1 MGKNIFEYLDKYY
14 RYLNNYV
21 KEIDSNIFKVPH
33 TSIMKGRIYA
43 ENLTREIS
51 KLEGYG
57 LMLDLTQA
65 ERLRKLRNKYVLPD
79 KVYRAFDTVR
89 RLGNQA
95 AHSNIEG
102 ELEAALRVH
111 RNVYDITS
119 WFITVYL
126 DSNFNAEPYTN
137 PMPSQGS
144 SIDLDKES
152 IIEIIK
158 TTLANYD
165 KKIEGEFD
173 NREEDN
179 LDKDRVKEIEEAYEE
194 LAIESIFDDQPD
206 KKCIIQEL
214 SKLKESSKEAVEGL
228 GEFSPFKKYMHIER
242 DTQKSL
248 EDLIKKAYKSD
259 KAQLILVCGSVGD
272 GKSHII
278 SYCKNKYKDIMGKFY
293 LHNDATE
300 SLEPSKTSMD
310 TLNEVLD
317 EFSDLKIDTS
327 NEKLILAIN
336 LGTLTNFIDSKYGE
350 RFKKLKEFVEVKKIL
365 ESSIENSEFDEE
377 SSFQYVN
384 FSDYHLFTL
393 RNGKVSSDYI
403 KSMIQRITRSHAT
416 KGIENNIF
424 YKSYEKNCHK
434 CENCACCPIK
444 ANFELLSQDNVQD
457 SIVDLLVQCIVKNKI
472 IVSTRALLNFMYE
485 LIVPRAYIDV
495 NSPTFKSEIKKLNNQ
510 KYIKSLMPNIIFDH
524 KELSFIFESLNTI
537 DPLNIRNE
545 KVDDFIIDFN
555 NASNIMDYFKEY
567 IDFPM
572 NYLDKIKDIDFNET
586 QDKNIR
592 YELLKLFI
600 RSYYMCSKSDLFS
613 LRDDDYDD
621 YMSALFYWNRGDKP
635 KLQKVYNNVKEG
647 IINWNGEAEK
657 DHINIFLGKNQLKYK
672 VSERID
678 IKPDLN
684 NLPKND
690 EDDLKKFI
698 GTLKLKYKGNN
709 SDQSYEIDVD
719 YKLYKLLVQVNNGY
733 RPNKK
738 DKNYFIN
745 FIEFI
750 NKVVETGS
758 QNEEL
763 IFMEKNKEENKK
775 FKLEFDEEFETY
787 RFVEI

>member
-1 MGKNIFEYLDKYY
+1 MGKNIFEYLDKDYK
-14 RYLNNYV
+14 YLNNFV
-21 KEIDSNIFKVPH
+21 KEMDNNLFKSPH
-33 TSIMKGRIYA
+33 TSIMKGRIFA

-65 ERLRKLRNKYVLPD
+65 ERLIKLRNKYVLAD

-89 RLGNQA
+89 RLGNRA
-95 AHSNIEG
+95 SHFNIEG
-102 ELEAALRVH
+102 QLEAALRVH
-111 RNVYDITS
+111 RSVYDITS

-137 PMPSQGS
+137 PMPSQES
-144 SIDLDKES
+144 SIALDKES

-158 TTLANYD
+158 TTLGCYD
-165 KKIEGEFD
+165 KKIERVFD

-194 LAIESIFDDQPD
+194 LAIESIFDEQPD

-214 SKLKESSKEAVEGL
+214 SKLKESSKEAVEGI

-259 KAQLILVCGSVGD
+259 KSQLILVCGSVGD

-278 SYCKNKYKDIMGKFY
+278 SYCKNKYKDIMENFY

-310 TLNEVLD
+310 TLNEVLE

-327 NEKLILAIN
+327 NKKLILAIN

-350 RFKKLKEFVEVKKIL
+350 RFKKLKEFVDAKKIL
-365 ESSIENSEFDEE
+365 ENSIEDSEFDEE

-393 RNGKVSSDYI
+393 KNGKVSSDYI
-403 KSMIQRITRSHAT
+403 KSMIQRITRSHET

-434 CENCACCPIK
+434 CENCDCCPIK
-444 ANFELLSQDNVQD
+444 ANFEFLSKDNVQD

-495 NSPTFKSEIKKLNNQ
+495 NSPTFKSEIEKLNNQ
-510 KYIKSLMPNIIFDH
+510 QYIKSLMPNIIFDH
-524 KELSFIFESLNTI
+524 KELSSIFESLNTI

-555 NASNIMDYFKEY
+555 NASNIMDYFKDY
-567 IDFPM
+567 IDFPR
-572 NYLDKIKDIDFNET
+572 NYLAKVKDIDFNET

-592 YELLKLFI
+592 YELLRLFI
-600 RSYYMCSKSDLFS
+600 RSYYMCSKSELFS
-613 LRDDDYDD
+613 LRDEDYDD
-621 YMSALFYWNRGDKP
+621 YMSALFYWNRGDKL
-635 KLQKVYNNVKEG
+635 KLKKVYNNVKEG

-678 IKPDLN
+678 IKADLN

-690 EDDLKKFI
+690 DDDLKKFI

-709 SDQSYEIDVD
+709 SNQSYEIDVD

-758 QNEEL
+758 QNKEL

>member
-1 MGKNIFEYLDKYY
+1 MGKNIFEYLEKDY
-14 RYLNNYV
+14 RYLNNFV
-21 KEIDSNIFKVPH
+21 KEIDNNLFKSPH
-33 TSIMKGRIYA
+33 TSIMKGRIFV
-43 ENLTREIS
+43 ENLTQEIA

-57 LMLDLTQA
+57 LMVNLTQA
-65 ERLRKLRNKYVLPD
+65 ERLMKLEADDVLTD
-79 KVYRAFDTVR
+79 NIDRAFNTVR
-89 RLGNQA
+89 RIGNQA

-111 RNVYDITS
+111 RNVYDITN
-119 WFITVYL
+119 WFISVYL
-126 DSNFNAEPYTN
+126 DPSFEAEPYTN
-137 PMPSQGS
+137 PMPSQES
-144 SIDLDKES
+144 SAALDKES
-152 IIEIIK
+152 IIEIVKATLGNMDNK
-158 TTLANYD
+158 TEGISD
-165 KKIEGEFD
+165 KNKEA
-173 NREEDN
+173 N
-179 LDKDRVKEIEEAYEE
+179 LDSDRVKEIEEAYTD

-214 SKLKESSKEAVEGL
+214 SKLKESSKEAVENL
-228 GEFSPFKKYMHIER
+228 GEFSPFKNYMHIVR

-248 EDLIKKAYKSD
+248 EDLIVKSHESN

-272 GKSHII
+272 GKSHVI
-278 SYCKNKYKDIMGKFY
+278 SYCKNKYKDIMEDFY

-300 SLEPSKTSMD
+300 SLEPNKTSMD

-317 EFSDLKIDTS
+317 DFSDEKIDIS
-327 NEKLILAIN
+327 NKKLILAIN
-336 LGTLTNFIDSKYGE
+336 LGTLTNFIDSQYGE
-350 RFKKLKEFVEVKKIL
+350 RFTKLKEFVEDKKIL
-365 ESSIENSEFDEE
+365 ENSIEDSEFDEE

-393 RNGKVSSDYI
+393 KNGKVSSEYI
-403 KSMIQRITRSHAT
+403 KSMIQRITRSHET

-424 YKSYEKNCHK
+424 YKSYDKNCCK
-434 CENCACCPIK
+434 CENCDCCPIK
-444 ANFELLSQDNVQD
+444 ANFEFLSQDNVQD
-457 SIVDLLVQCIVKNKI
+457 SVVDLLVQCIVKNKI
-472 IVSTRALLNFMYE
+472 IISTRALLNLMYE

-555 NASNIMDYFKEY
+555 NASNIMEYFKDY
-567 IDFPM
+567 IDFPR
-572 NYLDKIKDIDFNET
+572 NYLAKVKDIDFNET

-592 YELLKLFI
+592 YELLRLFI
-600 RSYYMCSKSDLFS
+600 RSYYMCSKNELFS
-613 LRDDDYDD
+613 LRDEDYDD
-621 YMSALFYWNRGDKP
+621 YMSALFYWNRGDKL
-635 KLQKVYNNVKEG
+635 KLKKVYNNVKEG

-678 IKPDLN
+678 IKADLN

-709 SDQSYEIDVD
+709 SEQSYEIDVD
-719 YKLYKLLVQVNNGY
+719 YKLYKLLVQVNKGY